1 MCMRPSRVPS
11 ILTPET
17 IALLDAVAGE
27 MYRDGTLFPHE
38 EAKGRPRLA
47 VCEPKRVR
55 PAAPRPG
62 QRIVHGRALAAI
74 KREAV
79 AKVERLIASGMPRLE
94 AYEVVGVE
102 VGRTA
107 RTVRDWLHTAGDDQ

>member
-1 MCMRPSRVPS
+1 MEPSPVPS
-11 ILTPET
+11 TLTPET
-17 IALLDAVAGE
+17 IAWLNAVAGE
-27 MYRDGTLFPHE
+27 MYDDGTLFPRE
-38 EAKGRPRLA
+38 EAKVRPQRA
-47 VCEPKRVR
+47 VCEPGRGR
-55 PAAPRPG
+55 TAAPRPG
-62 QRIVHGRALAAI
+62 QRIVHGPALVAI
-74 KREAV
+74 RQTAV